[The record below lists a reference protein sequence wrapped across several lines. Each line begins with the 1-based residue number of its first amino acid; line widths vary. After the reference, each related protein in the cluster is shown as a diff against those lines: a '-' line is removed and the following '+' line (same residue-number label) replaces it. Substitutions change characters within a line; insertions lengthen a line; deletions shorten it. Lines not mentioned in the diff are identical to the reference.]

1 VIVVLDALIEVD
13 MRVFPGILISVFV
26 SASAIAQTPDRT
38 ALADVIAEALAKNP
52 EIVAAQKQYDA
63 ARQRPTQERSLPD
76 PMVSAGYSANGRPWP
91 GAGLG
96 TEPTSNIGF
105 MVSQEVPYPG
115 KRDLRASIASREAD
129 AEFQQIDA
137 ARLSVI
143 ARVKQAYYRLAYADA
158 VSGVLAR
165 NRDLLDTLLEVSE
178 GRYAVGQAAQQDVI
192 KAQTQLSI
200 LELQLERVRQQRATR
215 EGELNALLN
224 RPTGTPIGE
233 PEDLQLTAFDH
244 SLDAL
249 VAAANEHAPMLRR
262 DHLMVERSQL
272 AVDAARK
279 EYKPDFA
286 LTGGYYY
293 MGAMPA
299 MYEFRVDV
307 KVPLQRAR
315 RAAAV
320 AEQLSTV
327 DAARSTYDSTRLGLQ
342 SRLEEDFRMASTS
355 VRLARL
361 YRDTVL
367 PQARLALESSMASY
381 QTGAVDFLSVLT
393 NFGTVLEYEMTY
405 FDELATYHTAVSRLE
420 EMTGTPIVH

>member
-1 VIVVLDALIEVD
+1 MRMLSGFLIVVV
-13 MRVFPGILISVFV
+13 V
-26 SASAIAQTPDRT
+26 SASANAQTPART
-38 ALADVIAEALAKNP
+38 ALADVMAEALEKNP
-52 EIVAAQKQYDA
+52 DIAAAQKRYDA
-63 ARQRPTQERSLPD
+63 ARQRPAQERSLPD
-76 PMVSAGYSANGRPWP
+76 PIVSAGYSANGRPWP

-115 KRDLRASIASREAD
+115 KRDVRASIASREAD
-129 AEFQQIDA
+129 AEFQQIEA
-137 ARLSVI
+137 ARLNVI

-158 VSGVLAR
+158 VTGVLTR
-165 NRDLLDTLLEVSE
+165 NRELLDTLLKVSE

-192 KAQTQLSI
+192 KAHTQLSI
-200 LELQLERVRQQRATR
+200 LELQIERVHQERATR
-215 EGELNALLN
+215 EGQLNALLN
-224 RPTGTPIGE
+224 RPATAPIGE
-233 PEDLQLTAFDH
+233 PEDLHMTAFDH
-244 SLDAL
+244 SLEAL
-249 VAAANEHAPMLRR
+249 IDAANAHAPMLRR
-262 DHLMVERSQL
+262 DRLMIERSQL
-272 AVDAARK
+272 AVDAARR
-279 EYKPDFA
+279 EYKPDFG

-293 MGAMPA
+293 MGAMPP
-299 MYEFRVDV
+299 MYEFRIDV

-320 AEQLSTV
+320 VEQLHTV

-342 SRLEEDFRMASTS
+342 SRLQEDFRMASTS
-355 VRLARL
+355 IRLARL
-361 YRDTVL
+361 YRETVL